1 MLDAA
6 GESVGADAAPEALI
20 QAALREAV
28 KAA

>member
-1 MLDAA
+1 MLDGAA
-6 GESVGADAAPEALI
+6 GAVGEDAAPEALI